1 MKLFGTFAVF
11 AAVAAQ
17 GKIYEFRP
25 YSDKQDPAAWGPTG
39 QNQLVRGVPRCD
51 FEKI

>member
-17 GKIYEFRP
+17 GKDFVTTGIRGP
-25 YSDKQDPAAWGPTG
+25 YQMNEDP
-39 QNQLVRGVPRCD
+39 
-51 FEKI
+51 

>member
-17 GKIYEFRP
+17 GKIKDQSRQIEKYFIFR
-25 YSDKQDPAAWGPTG
+25 
-39 QNQLVRGVPRCD
+39 
-51 FEKI
+51 